1 MNVKPPSL
9 VPQRTSFPR
18 MSRLRRV
25 LTVFLIAMAR
35 LRHSGRGVA
44 EGWMIAG
51 KPTRQV
57 RSRGRH
63 NSALRRPAERLPE
76 VEGASDGRRAGR
88 NSRSYWTCL
97 RMRPGYFLGSCLTV
111 REHLAQR
118 SEIRSCGRRCVDNW
132 YSTQSPGVR
141 PGRSGFSAAIK
152 SAIQAVI
159 RSAGLQ

>member
-25 LTVFLIAMAR
+25 LTVFLIVM
-35 LRHSGRGVA
+35 SGSVILAAGVP

-57 RSRGRH
+57 RSRGRY
-63 NSALRRPAERLPE
+63 NSSLRRPAERLPE
-76 VEGASDGRRAGR
+76 VEAASDGQRLEEIRGRTGRASGCDR
-88 NSRSYWTCL
+88 
-97 RMRPGYFLGSCLTV
+97 YFLGSCLTV

-118 SEIRSCGRRCVDNW
+118 SEIRSCGRADV
-132 YSTQSPGVR
+132 STTGIRPKAPGVR